1 MLDLES
7 VRLFVLVVDLGNLT
21 RAAEAAGTVQPVVSQ
36 RLRALETAVGRKLL
50 ERTPRFVRLTPEG
63 TVFLEKARTLL
74 AAHDDA
80 TVFADAPAAK
90 FALGVSDH
98 ATGASLEQVMRV
110 VRSCLPSQ
118 AVIEVRLGMS
128 QHIRGLYDAGDLD
141 VAIVRRENSGPNGET
156 LGRDPLGWRAADD
169 FGLPAGLPIPLVTLG
184 PPCGVRAA
192 AIRQLEQI
200 GHQWRQVFIGGSC
213 ASLLAAVNAG
223 LGIAPM
229 GAIASGRL
237 PDRGPSLGLPPLP
250 ASEILLLA
258 RAGSPMIASATRG
271 LVRAMRAILRGS

>member
-7 VRLFVLVVDLGNLT
+7 VRLFILVVDLGNLT

-36 RLRALETAVGRKLL
+36 RLRSLEAAVGRKLL
-50 ERTPRFVRLTPEG
+50 ERTPRFVRLTPDG
-63 TVFLEKARTLL
+63 TVFLAKARALL

-80 TVFADAPAAK
+80 TVFADAPAAT
-90 FALGVSDH
+90 FALGASDH

-118 AVIEVRLGMS
+118 AVIEVHLGMS
-128 QHIRGLYDAGDLD
+128 HHIRGLYDAGELD
-141 VAIVRRENSGPNGET
+141 VAIVRRENGGANGEI

-169 FGLPAGLPIPLVTLG
+169 FSLAVGLPIPLVTLG

-200 GHQWRQVFIGGSC
+200 GRPWRQVFIGGSC

-237 PDRGPSLGLPPLP
+237 PDRGPALGLPPLP
-250 ASEILLLA
+250 ASEITLLA

-271 LVRAMRAILRGS
+271 LERAMRAILRGS